1 MDDALLAQFQKA
13 RLEEHDDR
21 DRIEPET
28 DDELEEEEE
37 EEQVAIYYF
46 DQLTLTL
53 CSRQT

>member
-28 DDELEEEEE
+28 DDELEEEQ
-37 EEQVAIYYF
+37 EQVTIYYF
-46 DQLTLTL
+46 DQLALTF
-53 CSRQT
+53 CSRQA

>member
-13 RLEEHDDR
+13 QLEEHDDR

-37 EEQVAIYYF
+37 EEVTIYYF
-46 DQLTLTL
+46 DQLVLTF
-53 CSRQT
+53 CSRQA